1 MLVFRD
7 EYHTCSTH
15 EYARTVRN
23 HMCICTHTH
32 THTHTHI
39 WIARPYI
46 YIYIYTHVFTVM
58 NHLQVTPIYYVFFT
72 TFVITASV
80 ILFKDWKVYCN
91 NNGLIVIYVVMPFID
106 NKK

>member
-1 MLVFRD
+1 M
-7 EYHTCSTH
+7 HT
-15 EYARTVRN
+15 
-23 HMCICTHTH
+23 
-32 THTHTHI
+32 
-39 WIARPYI
+39 YI
-46 YIYIYTHVFTVM
+46 YGSLVGHVYIHVFTFM

-80 ILFKDWKVYCN
+80 ILFKDWKVYR